1 MSFYMFRNE
10 MVLVN
15 FDPLRNASSN
25 TATVIATNINNN
37 KSPIALLF
45 CICCE
50 DKFSLPIIPSIQM
63 NPV

>member
-1 MSFYMFRNE
+1 MFLYMFRNE

-25 TATVIATNINNN
+25 TTTRATNINNN
-37 KSPIALLF
+37 KSPVALLF

-50 DKFSLPIIPSIQM
+50 DKYNLLVIPSIQM
-63 NPV
+63 NQV